1 MAGFMN
7 LETEEPMAN
16 GFLFSVENLN
26 SEDEKEIAISWE
38 ILEDAISD
46 MRRKFE
52 SIGAPINEIRPDGN
66 NMFVAK
72 FEKPTYESL
81 IFSFDC
87 YALKNKT
94 GICIVGSI

>member
-16 GFLFSVENLN
+16 GFLFSVEDLN
-26 SEDEKEIAISWE
+26 SENEKETVISWE
-38 ILEDAISD
+38 ILENAIFD
-46 MRRKFE
+46 MRRKFK
-52 SIGAPINEIRPDGN
+52 SIGAPISEIRPNGN
-66 NMFVAK
+66 SLFIAK
-72 FEKPTYESL
+72 FKKPTYESL
-81 IFSFDC
+81 IFSFDS